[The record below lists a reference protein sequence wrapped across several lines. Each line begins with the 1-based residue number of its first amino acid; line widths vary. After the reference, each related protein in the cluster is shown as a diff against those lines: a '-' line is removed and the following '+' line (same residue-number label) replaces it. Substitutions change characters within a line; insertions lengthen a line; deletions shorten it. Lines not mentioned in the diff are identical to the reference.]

1 MTHDY
6 LRFVV
11 SSRDTDSGVAGGVF
25 KRAYALRA
33 AKEVAPDDRQ
43 SIKTVLAWF
52 EKNLVT
58 PTRFNR
64 TRSKGYY
71 RRRTKGIAW
80 FRDTAQEH
88 LSRMHDLKRI
98 LEAYG
103 ESVELIRED
112 RIGYIVYEDQ
122 VQVVAEPF
130 SDTRTGSDR

>member
-1 MTHDY
+1 MTY

-11 SSRDTDSGVAGGVF
+11 ASRDAHSGVAGGVIQ
-25 KRAYALRA
+25 RAYALGR
-33 AKEVAPDDRQ
+33 AKEVAPDDRR
-43 SIKTVLAWF
+43 SIETILAWF
-52 EKNLVT
+52 EKNLAA

-80 FRDTAQEH
+80 FRDTAHEH

-112 RIGYIVYEDQ
+112 RIGYVVYEDQ

-130 SDTRTGSDR
+130 SDTRTGVQR